1 MIVKIKNS
9 LIVLLLLFC
18 SVTSTVQAEDS
29 KELSMLG
36 KKFYVAFECSILASK
51 GGNSNEQERL
61 FLYGYETGK
70 YFIESLEKNKI
81 KKEDFSSNVPMTVSL
96 TLQGPSADFILGRIF
111 EVALEYALK
120 DVYKSGDKHNSQEVQ
135 EIKATTKYQNQ
146 NCKLIGQ

>member
-51 GGNSNEQERL
+51 GGDSNEQERL

-111 EVALEYALK
+111 EVALEYALT

>member
-1 MIVKIKNS
+1 MIVNIKNS
-9 LIVLLLLFC
+9 LIVLLLLSY

-36 KKFYVAFECSILASK
+36 KKFYVAFGCSILAEI

-81 KKEDFSSNVPMTVSL
+81 KKEDFSSNVPLAVSL
-96 TLQGPSADFILGRIF
+96 TLQGPSADFILGRMY
-111 EVALEYALK
+111 EVALEYSLK
-120 DVYKSGDKHNSQEVQ
+120 DVYNSGDKYNSQEVQ
-135 EIKATTKYQNQ
+135 EIKAKTKYQNQ
-146 NCKLIGQ
+146 NCELIGQ